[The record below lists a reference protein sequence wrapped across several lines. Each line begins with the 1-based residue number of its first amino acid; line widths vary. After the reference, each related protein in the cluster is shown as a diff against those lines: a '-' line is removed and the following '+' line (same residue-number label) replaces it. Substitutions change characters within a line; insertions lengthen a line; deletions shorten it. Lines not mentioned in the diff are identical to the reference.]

1 MGAVCCATPNAE
13 FDHYTPQRFKFSPI
27 NLQASLLFENE
38 FNMPEVGPNYSF
50 DEDVPSNGQVRIVM
64 VGDVYTGKKSAIEKY
79 FALPSNFDFN

>member
-13 FDHYTPQRFKFSPI
+13 FDHYTPQKFKFSPI

-38 FNMPEVGPNYSF
+38 FNMPEVRSNYSF

-64 VGDVYTGKKSAIEKY
+64 VGD
-79 FALPSNFDFN
+79 